1 MFVVVEFNMLF
12 HLLTDIWYLVSLHG
26 DYFVE
31 GRGEVKGDVQSNVAI
46 RVDSGPIQGG
56 AVVVPWRRAAMC
68 GDPQGTITNGCGFE
82 QCKSGKNKL
91 ICSEDLEQV
100 ACVMVH
106 CKLDTRAT
114 QNSAYRR
121 WRDGVKCS
129 LCSGSAEMCSSR

>member
-68 GDPQGTITNGCGFE
+68 GDPPGTITNGCRRRRGGVKGSLSSRGGPILSSAVYAGVSDLMMRGDRDCDE
-82 QCKSGKNKL
+82 PSRPGL
-91 ICSEDLEQV
+91 IC
-100 ACVMVH
+100 
-106 CKLDTRAT
+106 
-114 QNSAYRR
+114 
-121 WRDGVKCS
+121 
-129 LCSGSAEMCSSR
+129 